1 MNVSPS
7 CKDPDINVFGNPIE
21 FSTNTFYPPGTI
33 CAKDVFQ
40 ESCFFSGDSGSPLMM
55 RFGIK
60 DKDDFVIFLLIV
72 DIYFSNDASSSRL
85 YIEGFLS
92 HIKGCNLL
100 RLTYLSGTSIL
111 AQKTLNPSVYT
122 KLSCHLPWIAE
133 QYDLDFNHHGETD
146 LECVQGAGDLMQLN
160 NKDCRTDLYTEDPCI
175 FPYYWKLKL
184 NEGCTMFEDEEF
196 IFPVFYCPIRNITR
210 KINGRNSFVYEDIF
224 VQVTVYLHQY
234 LLFVY

>member
-1 MNVSPS
+1 MP
-7 CKDPDINVFGNPIE
+7 KLGNLTPQE
-21 FSTNTFYPPGTI
+21 TN
-33 CAKDVFQ
+33 
-40 ESCFFSGDSGSPLMM
+40 
-55 RFGIK
+55 
-60 DKDDFVIFLLIV
+60 
-72 DIYFSNDASSSRL
+72 
-85 YIEGFLS
+85 
-92 HIKGCNLL
+92 
-100 RLTYLSGTSIL
+100 
-111 AQKTLNPSVYT
+111 NPAVYT
-122 KLSCHLPWIAE
+122 KLSCHLSWIAE